1 MMGEVMKASGINV
14 GEAKIGKILGE
25 INPEAQRE
33 KKNVTAFSAIL
44 NNLVKRFI
52 TFRIRNC
59 ECLELFVCVLEMDF
73 LVK

>member
-1 MMGEVMKASGINV
+1 MSEVMKASGINV

-25 INPEAQRE
+25 INPETQRE
-33 KKNVTAFSAIL
+33 KKNVMAFSAIL

-59 ECLELFVCVLEMDF
+59 ECLELFVCVLEMAF